1 VRVRR
6 RDVLRWTGLGVANI
20 QLLLAACAGP
30 AAPGAPTAASA
41 APTST
46 PATGLRLPGYVPFQG
61 PPPDQPGSQQGVQ
74 PVYVHYPKSPV
85 KSVASPPGKGSQIA
99 ALTNTVNAPPA
110 PMDQNPAWQA
120 VNQQLGS
127 TLSINV
133 VAASDYPPKL
143 ATVMAGNDLPD
154 LLYIYQGGPSPVP
167 NLLQFLQARCA
178 DLTPYLSGD
187 AIHDYPNLANFP
199 TYNWQ
204 GTGTTYGSSI
214 WGVPIPRSVLAS
226 SMYVH
231 QELLDTVGGALPRS
245 ADEFKRM
252 LVDLTRPQQNQWGIG
267 SSSTMAF
274 FVSTM
279 FLQIFGG
286 PNNWRLEPS
295 GKLTK
300 DYESDEFKAATG
312 YVRDLVQAGVF
323 HPNSA
328 SAGVLGADGD
338 FTAGRYAFYYSTWLA
353 LSTVFW
359 PQAARLGPNVKI
371 RGVDPFHADGTTKP
385 TFFLGIGNFGNTYL
399 TKASAERIKEL
410 LGTLNFLAAPFGS
423 QEQMLMSYGLP
434 GADYALSADGDP
446 LPVAANSYVYNP
458 VPFRYLT
465 QYPGVQYN
473 TTNPADYAQLVHP
486 AELAMAP
493 AGIQDPTLS
502 LYSPSFANLNASL
515 KQAVNDGISDIVQGR
530 RPLTDLDGIVATWR
544 STGGDTIRNEYEAAL
559 TGRG

>member
-1 VRVRR
+1 V
-6 RDVLRWTGLGVANI
+6 GLLTSTVGLEA
-20 QLLLAACAGP
+20 LLAACAPAPVASPGAASGGGPNATP
-30 AAPGAPTAASA
+30 AATTGTAATLQL
-41 APTST
+41 PTFV
-46 PATGLRLPGYVPFQG
+46 AFQG
-61 PPPDQPGSQQGVQ
+61 PPPDQPGNEQGVQ
-74 PVYVHYPKSPV
+74 PVYVHYPKNPV
-85 KSVASPPGKGSQIA
+85 KSVTTPPSKGGQVT

-120 VNQQLGS
+120 VNQQLGT
-127 TLSINV
+127 TLNINV
-133 VAASDYPPKL
+133 VAASDYAPKL
-143 ATVMAGNDLPD
+143 ATVMAGSDLPD
-154 LLYIYQGGPSPVP
+154 LLFIYQGGPSPVP
-167 NLLQFLQARCA
+167 SLLQFLQSRCS
-178 DLTPYLSGD
+178 DLTPYLAGD
-187 AIHDYPNLANFP
+187 AVKSYPNLANFP

-204 GTGTTYGSSI
+204 GTGTTYGASI
-214 WGVPIPRSVLAS
+214 WGVPVPRSVLAS

-231 QELLDTVGGALPRS
+231 QELLDTAGGTLPKS
-245 ADEFKRM
+245 ADDLKRL

-274 FVSTM
+274 FVPSM

-286 PNNWRLEPS
+286 PNNWRLEAD

-300 DYESDEFKAATG
+300 DYETDEFKAATG

-359 PQAARLGPNVKI
+359 PQSAHLDPNIRI
-371 RGVDPFHADGTTKP
+371 RGVDPFSDDGTRKP
-385 TFFLGIGNFGNTYL
+385 VFFLGIGNFGNTYVP
-399 TKASAERIKEL
+399 KASPDRIKEL
-410 LGTLNFLAAPFGS
+410 LGVLNYLAAPFGT

-434 GADYALSADGDP
+434 DADYKVDPDGDP
-446 LPVAANSYVYNP
+446 LPVAANSYVFNP

-473 TTNPADYAQLVHP
+473 TTNPAAYAQLVHP
-486 AELAMAP
+486 TELAMAP
-493 AGIQDPTLS
+493 AGIRDPTLS

-515 KQAVNDGISDIVQGR
+515 KQAINDGVSDIVQGR
-530 RPLTDLDGIVATWR
+530 RPLSDLDGLVAAWR
-544 STGGDTIRNEYEAAL
+544 SNGGETIRGEYQNALAA
-559 TGRG
+559 GG

>member
-1 VRVRR
+1 MQMDRR
-6 RDVLRWTGLGVANI
+6 SVLRVGAIGGLTSLVASCSPVP
-20 QLLLAACAGP
+20 AP
-30 AAPGAPTAASA
+30 AAPSVAA
-41 APTST
+41 T
-46 PATGLRLPGYVPFQG
+46 PMQQSLHLPSYMPFSG
-61 PPPDQPGSQQGVQ
+61 PPPDQPGNGQGVQ
-74 PVYVHYPKSPV
+74 PVYIHYPKNPV
-85 KSVASPPGKGSQIA
+85 KSVSAPPGKGSQIS

-120 VNQQLGS
+120 VNKQLGS
-127 TLSINV
+127 TLNINV
-133 VAASDYPPKL
+133 VAASDYPAKL

-167 NLLQFLQARCA
+167 NLLQFLQSRCV
-178 DLTPYLSGD
+178 DLTPYISGD
-187 AIHDYPNLANFP
+187 AVKDYPNLANFP

-214 WGVPIPRSVLAS
+214 WGIPIPRSVLAS

-231 QELLDTVGGALPRS
+231 QELLDTVGGALPKS
-245 ADEFKRM
+245 SDEFKRL
-252 LVDLTRPQQNQWGIG
+252 LVGLTRPQENQWGIG
-267 SSSTMAF
+267 SSSTQAF
-274 FVSTM
+274 FVSSM

-286 PNNWRLEPS
+286 PNNWRQDSS
-295 GKLTK
+295 GKLIK
-300 DYESDEFKAATG
+300 DYETEEFKAAVG

-359 PQAARLGPNVKI
+359 PQAARLGPSVRI
-371 RGVDPFHADGTTKP
+371 RGVDPFGADGKGKP
-385 TFFLGIGNFGNTYL
+385 IFFLGIGNFGNTYVP
-399 TKASAERIKEL
+399 KASPDRVKEL
-410 LGTLNFLAAPFGS
+410 LGVLNYVAAPFGA

-434 GADYALSADGDP
+434 EVDYTISPDGDP
-446 LPVAANSYVYNP
+446 LPMAANSYVYNP

-473 TTNPADYAQLVHP
+473 TTNPADYAALVHP
-486 AELAMAP
+486 TELAMAA

-502 LYSPSFANLNASL
+502 VYSPSFANLNASL
-515 KQAVNDGISDIVQGR
+515 KQAVNDGVSDIVQGR
-530 RPLTDLDGIVATWR
+530 RPFSDLDGIVGTWR
-544 STGGDTIRNEYEAAL
+544 SNGGETIRQEYQSALAA
-559 TGRG
+559 RG